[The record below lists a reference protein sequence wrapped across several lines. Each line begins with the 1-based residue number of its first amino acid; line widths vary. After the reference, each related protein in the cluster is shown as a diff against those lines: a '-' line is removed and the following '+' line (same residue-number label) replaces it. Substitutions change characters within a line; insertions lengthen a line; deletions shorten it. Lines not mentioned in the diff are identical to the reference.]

1 LLSGVKQSQPAVLYP
16 TSWTC
21 YAFLGIPV
29 YTEPFLMD
37 ELVISP
43 AMDRRN
49 GLLFLLMYA
58 ALFLA
63 APVVYVGVVQA
74 VLCVKLGSNATVANL
89 PSATYLLGGFAPLI
103 LSLIVP
109 HRRERAVVIWAN
121 GITAVLIGAVFLAL
135 VAHLPRGVALF
146 ILIFQGLLQ
155 GVSATT
161 AQVFTFQCLARGT
174 TIAGRNLAFK
184 RTYFL
189 TPICAVIGS
198 LAAQY
203 VLNGGLRSVPF
214 PYDFALLYAVGF
226 LCLAAAAI
234 CASLFQLVPIPDQ
247 PRRPL
252 HQELRDSVRGYLGSR
267 PLVLLFCVYLLWYCA
282 LNISPNL
289 ALYAK
294 HAMQSGPKDVSG
306 LIMAIRFGCKSIG
319 GYALGALALRKGI
332 RSSVMMCSVL
342 FAVGILWGWILP
354 GYAFLLAFGLIG
366 AGELG
371 GAYIPNFGVALSH
384 PEMTAR
390 NISLLTL
397 ASPAS
402 SFSPAMFG
410 FLADHFGF
418 GASFGA
424 ALALALA
431 AVGIT
436 TMIRDPGKESV

>member
-1 LLSGVKQSQPAVLYP
+1 
-16 TSWTC
+16 
-21 YAFLGIPV
+21 
-29 YTEPFLMD
+29 MD

-49 GLLFLLMYA
+49 GLLFLAMYA

-63 APVVYVGVVQA
+63 APVTYIGVVQA

-135 VAHLPRGVALF
+135 AAHLPRGVALSVL
-146 ILIFQGLLQ
+146 ILQGLLQ
-155 GVSATT
+155 GISATT

-184 RTYFL
+184 RTYFF

-203 VLNGGLRSVPF
+203 VLTGGLRSVHF

-226 LCLAAAAI
+226 LCLASATI

-247 PRRPL
+247 PRGPL
-252 HQELRDSVRGYLGSR
+252 YRELTDSVRSYLSSR
-267 PLVLLFCVYLLWYCA
+267 PLRLLFCVYLLWYCA
-282 LNISPNL
+282 LNTSPNL

-294 HAMQSGPKDVSG
+294 HAIESGPKDVSG
-306 LIMAIRFGCKSIG
+306 LIMALRFGCKSIG

-332 RSSVMMCSVL
+332 RTSVVMCSVL
-342 FAVGILWGWILP
+342 LGAGILWGWIMP
-354 GYAFLLAFGLIG
+354 GYAFLFAFGLIG

-384 PEMTAR
+384 PETTAR

-402 SFSPAMFG
+402 SFSPPLFG
-410 FLADHFGF
+410 FLADHFSF
-418 GASFGA
+418 GASFAFGLLMALGA
-424 ALALALA
+424 IW
-431 AVGIT
+431 IT
-436 TMIRDPGKESV
+436 TRIGEPGKEPA